1 MEIAHTNHIQ
11 LHSVQQRFIKSLV
24 RCQVLGVQREKLP
37 GGAYSTMGEQRM
49 CRDNFHL
56 VAANAKIESS
66 SITVTHK
73 VREQGRDQSEEPRNT
88 AASTEPGTQI

>member
-1 MEIAHTNHIQ
+1 
-11 LHSVQQRFIKSLV
+11 
-24 RCQVLGVQREKLP
+24 
-37 GGAYSTMGEQRM
+37 MGEQRM

-66 SITVTHK
+66 SITVIHK